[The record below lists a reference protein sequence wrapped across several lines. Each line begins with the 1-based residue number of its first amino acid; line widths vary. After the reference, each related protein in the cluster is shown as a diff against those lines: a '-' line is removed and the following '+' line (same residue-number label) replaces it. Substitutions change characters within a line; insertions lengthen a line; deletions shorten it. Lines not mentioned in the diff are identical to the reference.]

1 MASQSLYRKY
11 RPQRFA
17 ELVGQEHVTTALRNA
32 VREDRV
38 GHAYLFS
45 GPRGTGKTTS
55 ARILARALNCLDLG
69 AEGEPCGTCANCAAV
84 AAGAFYDLVELDA
97 ASNRRVED
105 VRDLIQGVH
114 LGIGASSRRKVY
126 VLDEV
131 HMLTADASNTLLKT
145 LEEPPAHVV
154 FVLATTDPQKVL
166 PTIRSRTQHFEFRLL
181 THSELT
187 GHLADVMT
195 REGVAAET
203 EALEVVA
210 RQAAGSVRD
219 ALSALDQA
227 LALGGGRLDAEA
239 VREAFGGSPVEAR
252 LAVLE
257 AATHE
262 DVAGTLAAAHDLL
275 HGGRDPRRVAEELLR
290 TLRDA
295 FLQVNAGGRVPYE
308 GPPEE
313 AARLAELAREMG
325 NPALVRGIELLGQVI
340 ADVRGPGVADPRLV
354 LEVALVRMARREA
367 RTREET
373 LLERIER
380 LEQRLASGAPIG
392 GAPVGPAP
400 DPGAPTPPASGPRLA
415 PRPRHTK
422 AAAEPPVAASPEPS
436 GEPVGEPAA
445 ESGPDAEGGAEPSP
459 DADGAAAPNGAAG
472 STAGGTIELDDV
484 LTAWPEVL
492 AAMKAPVRAAIG
504 VAQPVA
510 VEDGDIVV
518 FGVAE
523 PAFRAAN
530 DRFRKEA
537 DAIKESLGARLGS
550 APRLRVRPHDF
561 GDRDAF
567 RSPEPPPVDDAPP
580 DELDADEL
588 EDLVPADDA
597 PPDSISRLQAALGAE
612 VIEERPR

>member
-1 MASQSLYRKY
+1 VASQSLYRKY

-69 AEGEPCGTCANCAAV
+69 ADGEPCGTCDNCAAV

-181 THSELT
+181 THGELT
-187 GHLADVMT
+187 GHLVDVMG
-195 REGVAAET
+195 REGVEAEP

-227 LALGGGRLDAEA
+227 LALGGGHLDAGA

-295 FLQVNAGGRVPYE
+295 FLQVNAAGRVPYE

-313 AARLAELAREMG
+313 AERLMALAREMG

-380 LEQRLASGAPIG
+380 LEQRLASSG
-392 GAPVGPAP
+392 PVGPPGAAAAP
-400 DPGAPTPPASGPRLA
+400 PVAATAAEPGAPPTSGPRLA
-415 PRPRHTK
+415 PRPRRPKPTE
-422 AAAEPPVAASPEPS
+422 AEAEGARPVEPPSGSSPPAPAPAAEPDPTVTETPAPA
-436 GEPVGEPAA
+436 PAA
-445 ESGPDAEGGAEPSP
+445 R
-459 DADGAAAPNGAAG
+459 
-472 STAGGTIELDDV
+472 GTVDLDDV
-484 LTAWPEVL
+484 VAAWPDVL
-492 AAMKAPVRAAIG
+492 AAMKAPVRAAIS

-510 VEDGDIVV
+510 VEDGDVVV
-518 FGVAE
+518 FGVSE

-537 DAIKESLGARLGS
+537 DAIREMLGARLGT
-550 APRLRVRPHDF
+550 APRLKVRPHDF

-567 RSPEPPPVDDAPP
+567 RSPAPETTTDDAPPDEPP

-588 EDLVPADDA
+588 EDLVPAGDA
-597 PPDSISRLQAALGAE
+597 PPDSIARLQASLGAE